1 MNEELTLRVERLVRE
16 AVTEFLNNGH
26 AIPISV
32 SARHMHITQEHLE
45 QLFGPGSQLTKMK
58 DLLQPGEFAAD
69 QTVTV
74 IGPNRHLFE
83 KVRILGPVR
92 KATQVEFSYTD
103 GRHLGLELPA
113 RHSGDIKGT
122 APVIL
127 VGPKGVVHLP
137 EGAIRALRH
146 IHMSAADAERLG
158 VENEQLAHVR
168 VSGPMGIVFDQVR
181 VRVGKNAKLE
191 MHIDTDEAN
200 AAGITMQAV
209 GTLVQE

>member
-1 MNEELTLRVERLVRE
+1 MNEELASRVERLVRE
-16 AVTEFLNNGH
+16 VVGEFLNTGQV
-26 AIPISV
+26 IPISV

-58 DLLQPGEFAAD
+58 DLLQPGEFAAEE
-69 QTVTV
+69 TVTV
-74 IGPNRHLFE
+74 VGPNRHVFE

-113 RHSGDIKGT
+113 RHSGNIKGT

-127 VGPKGVVHLP
+127 VGPGGVVHLA

-158 VENEQLAHVR
+158 VHDEQLAHVR
-168 VSGPMGIVFDQVR
+168 VNGPMGVVFENVR
-181 VRVGKNAKLE
+181 VRVGKNARLE

-200 AAGITMQAV
+200 AAGLTMQ
-209 GTLVQE
+209 GLGRLV

>member
-1 MNEELTLRVERLVRE
+1 MNDELTLQVERLVRE
-16 AVTEFLNNGH
+16 AVQEYLNNGH
-26 AIPISV
+26 TIPISV

-45 QLFGPGSQLTKMK
+45 QLFGPGTQLTKMK

-92 KATQVEFSYTD
+92 KATQVEFSFTD
-103 GRHLGLELPA
+103 GRHLGLNLPA

-127 VGPKGVVHLP
+127 VGPRGVVHLP

-158 VENEQLAHVR
+158 VRDEQLVGVR
-168 VSGPMGIVFDQVR
+168 VSGPMGLVLEQVR

-200 AAGITMQAV
+200 AAGVTMQAV
-209 GTLVQE
+209 GTLV

>member
-1 MNEELTLRVERLVRE
+1 MNDELTLRVERLVRE
-16 AVTEFLNNGH
+16 AVNEFLNSGH

-45 QLFGPGSQLTKMK
+45 QLFGPGTQLTKMK

-74 IGPNRHLFE
+74 VGPNRHLFE

-113 RHSGDIKGT
+113 RHSGDTKGT
-122 APVIL
+122 AAVIL
-127 VGPKGVVHLP
+127 VGPQGVVHLQ

-158 VENEQLAHVR
+158 VRDEELANVR
-168 VSGPMGIVFDQVR
+168 INGPMGIVFEQVR
-181 VRVGKNAKLE
+181 CRVGKNAKLE

-200 AAGITMQAV
+200 AAGIAMQAV
-209 GTLVQE
+209 GALV

>member
-1 MNEELTLRVERLVRE
+1 MNEELTVRVERLVRE
-16 AVTEFLNNGH
+16 AVSEFLNNGH

-32 SARHMHITQEHLE
+32 SARHMHICQEHLE
-45 QLFGPGSQLTKMK
+45 QLFGPGSQLTRMK
-58 DLLQPGEFAAD
+58 DLLQPGEYAAD

-74 IGPNRHLFE
+74 VGPNRHLFE

-113 RHSGDIKGT
+113 RHSGNIKGT
-122 APVIL
+122 AAVIL
-127 VGPKGVVHLP
+127 VGPHGAVHLQ

-146 IHMSAADAERLG
+146 IHMSVADAERLG
-158 VENEQLAHVR
+158 VHDEQQANVR
-168 VSGPMGIVFDQVR
+168 VNGPMGIVFENVR
-181 VRVGKNAKLE
+181 VRVGKNARLE

-200 AAGITMQAV
+200 AAGVTTQAI
-209 GTLVQE
+209 GTLV

>member
-1 MNEELTLRVERLVRE
+1 MNEELTLRVERLVRD
-16 AVTEFLNNGH
+16 AVNEFLNNGH
-26 AIPISV
+26 VIPISV

-45 QLFGPGSQLTKMK
+45 QLFGPGTQLTKMK

-69 QTVTV
+69 QTVTIV
-74 IGPNRHLFE
+74 GPNRHLFE

-127 VGPKGVVHLP
+127 VGPQGVVHLQ

-158 VENEQLAHVR
+158 VENEQLANVR
-168 VSGPMGIVFDQVR
+168 INGPMGIVFEKVR

-200 AAGITMQAV
+200 AAGLTMQAI
-209 GTLVQE
+209 GTLV

>member
-1 MNEELTLRVERLVRE
+1 
-16 AVTEFLNNGH
+16 
-26 AIPISV
+26 
-32 SARHMHITQEHLE
+32 
-45 QLFGPGSQLTKMK
+45 MK
-58 DLLQPGEFAAD
+58 DLLQPGEFAAE

-74 IGPNRHLFE
+74 VGPNRHLFE

-122 APVIL
+122 AAVIL
-127 VGPKGVVHLP
+127 VGPRGVVHLQ

-146 IHMSAADAERLG
+146 IHMCAADAERLG
-158 VENEQLAHVR
+158 VENEQLANVR
-168 VSGPMGIVFDQVR
+168 VSGSMGIVFENVR

-200 AAGITMQAV
+200 AAGLTTQAI
-209 GTLVQE
+209 GTLV

>member
-16 AVTEFLNNGH
+16 AVNEFLNNGH

-45 QLFGPGSQLTKMK
+45 QLFGPGTQLTKMK

-69 QTVTV
+69 QTVTIV
-74 IGPNRHLFE
+74 GPNRHLFE

-113 RHSGDIKGT
+113 RHSGDIKGS

-127 VGPKGVVHLP
+127 VGPKGVVHLH

-146 IHMSAADAERLG
+146 IHMGPADAERLG
-158 VENEQLAHVR
+158 VENEQLANVR
-168 VSGPMGIVFDQVR
+168 VDGPMGIVLEKVR
-181 VRVGKNAKLE
+181 VRVGKTAKLE

-200 AAGITMQAV
+200 AAGISMQAV
-209 GTLVQE
+209 GTLVK

>member
-1 MNEELTLRVERLVRE
+1 MNEDFTARVERLVRE
-16 AVTEFLNNGH
+16 AVSEFLNSGRV
-26 AIPISV
+26 IPISV

-45 QLFGPGSQLTKMK
+45 QLFGPGSQLTNMK

-92 KATQVEFSYTD
+92 KATQVELSYTD

-122 APVIL
+122 AAVIL
-127 VGPKGVVHLP
+127 VGPNGVVHLQ

-146 IHMSAADAERLG
+146 VHMGATDAERLG
-158 VENEQLAHVR
+158 VQNEQLANVR
-168 VSGPMGIVFDQVR
+168 LSGPMGLVFEKVR

-200 AAGITMQAV
+200 AAGITTQAV
-209 GTLVQE
+209 GTLV

>member
-1 MNEELTLRVERLVRE
+1 MNEELTVRVERLVRE
-16 AVTEFLNNGH
+16 AVNEFLNNGH
-26 AIPISV
+26 VIPISV

-69 QTVTV
+69 QTVTIV
-74 IGPNRHLFE
+74 GPNRHLFE

-92 KATQVEFSYTD
+92 KATQVEFSFTD

-113 RHSGDIKGT
+113 RHSGNINGT

-127 VGPKGVVHLP
+127 VGPQGVVHLQ

-146 IHMSAADAERLG
+146 IHMSPPDAERLG
-158 VENEQLAHVR
+158 VQNEQLANVR
-168 VSGPMGIVFDQVR
+168 INGPMGIVFEQVR

-209 GTLVQE
+209 GTLVKQ

>member
-1 MNEELTLRVERLVRE
+1 MNDELVIRVERLVRE
-16 AVTEFLNNGH
+16 AVNEFLNNGH

-69 QTVTV
+69 QTVTIV
-74 IGPNRHLFE
+74 GPNRHLFE
-83 KVRILGPVR
+83 TVRILGPVR
-92 KATQVEFSYTD
+92 KVTQVEFSYTD

-127 VGPKGVVHLP
+127 VGPKGVVHLQ

-146 IHMSAADAERLG
+146 IHMSAADAKRLG
-158 VENEQLAHVR
+158 VENEQLANVR
-168 VSGPMGIVFDQVR
+168 LDGPMGLVFEKVR
-181 VRVGKNAKLE
+181 VRVGKNARLE

-200 AAGITMQAV
+200 AAGITMQAI